1 MQQRNKVLDAIQ
13 KVGIELAACD
23 TPAPTELSEAMMSR
37 IGGGVEYIREHDQ
50 FSKADT
56 GSGGAFWKSIWR
68 YTQVIQQ

>member
-1 MQQRNKVLDAIQ
+1 MLLGSIMVCLSHKIS
-13 KVGIELAACD
+13 D
-23 TPAPTELSEAMMSR
+23 TLR

-68 YTQVIQQ
+68 YTPVIQQ